1 MPSLERLIEMDEFGL
16 TEFPG
21 TQPRTL
27 ERAITAVWPACPND
41 RARVRNS
48 LTETLAIADLDDWAP
63 VDTGFERLVSRTA
76 GAGAAALAIV
86 STTGHVPAE
95 LVNAMA
101 HLRVPLLTIPAR
113 TSWVDVADAVTR
125 ERMDSLRQ
133 AIEWRDR
140 LLGHARVASDARH
153 AGRIVRWLA
162 SETSGRAVLIG
173 RDGALIAAAPQRSAD
188 GLTAVADKIAQ
199 VAVGALESAAF
210 EYDGR
215 EIRLVAVGSS
225 RPRAVLAVARQAPF
239 DRGLTQI
246 TNRAADLISL
256 HLAVEDADTAVH
268 NHQATAIALRVAILQ
283 LLMTGEVFKAQRT
296 SASLYPGLLDRDTA
310 RVYILES
317 RPLERAQLDEECR
330 RILAGRAIVVQC
342 PVYDE
347 HLIIV
352 APRSCPAE
360 AGDDEVGAAL
370 CRLVAGQRHRYLGGS
385 SIKPLTETGQS
396 YRHALRALANAK
408 LASGRSA
415 LYNEQGRLPEL
426 LNQLHPGWASAV
438 LHPLLGQRAADRDV
452 LIQALNLTL
461 QSSVRATAELTGAHR
476 NTVANRVRSAA
487 GILGVD
493 LDSLRDRA
501 LTAVALEALIAD
513 GHAGETAHVGPADLR
528 EYLASSDV
536 RAWRDEFLRPL
547 SQELACTLKEWVV
560 ANGDTARTAQALGIH
575 TQTARKRLRQA
586 TKHLQRDL
594 LNQSADAYD
603 VVLAI
608 SSRYNLPLPLP
619 CS

>member
-21 TQPRTL
+21 TPPSARV
-27 ERAITAVWPACPND
+27 RAITAVWPVHPND
-41 RARVRNS
+41 RPRARGS
-48 LTETLAIADLDDWAP
+48 LTGTLAVADLDDWAP
-63 VDTGFERLVSRTA
+63 ADPGFERLVSCTA
-76 GAGAAALAIV
+76 GAGAAALAVI
-86 STTGHVPAE
+86 STTGYVPIE
-95 LVNAMA
+95 LVNAMSK
-101 HLRVPLLTIPAR
+101 LRVPFLTLPAR
-113 TSWVDVADAVTR
+113 TSWADLAEAVTH
-125 ERMDSLRQ
+125 ERMNNLHR
-133 AIEWRDR
+133 AIEWRDW
-140 LLGHARVASDARH
+140 LLGQARVTSDAPH

-162 SETSGRAVLIG
+162 SETSSRVVLVG
-173 RDGALIAAAPQRSAD
+173 RDGALTAVAPQRSAD
-188 GLTAVADKIAQ
+188 KLTAVADKITQIAGGTLQ
-199 VAVGALESAAF
+199 SAALEH
-210 EYDGR
+210 DGHQT
-215 EIRLVAVGSS
+215 RLVAVGSS
-225 RPRAVLAVARQAPF
+225 QPRAVLVVAREAPF

-246 TNRAADLISL
+246 INRAADLISL
-256 HLAVEDADTAVH
+256 HLAVEDADTDLH
-268 NHQATAIALRVAILQ
+268 NHQATANALRIAILQ

-296 SASLYPGLLDRDTA
+296 AASLYPGLLDQDTA

-317 RPLERAQLDEECR
+317 RPSERNQLDEECR
-330 RILAGRAIVVQC
+330 RTLGSRALVVQC

-352 APRSCPAE
+352 APQPCPTE
-360 AGDDEVGAAL
+360 PGTDEVGAAL
-370 CRLVAGQRHRYLGGS
+370 CRLVAVQRHRYLGVS
-385 SIKPLTETGQS
+385 STKPLAETDQS
-396 YRHALRALANAK
+396 YRHALRALANAR
-408 LASGRSA
+408 LDSSRTA

-438 LHPLLGQRAADRDV
+438 LQPLLAQRAADRDV

-487 GILGVD
+487 SILGVD
-493 LDSLRDRA
+493 LDSIRDRA

-513 GHAGETAHVGPADLR
+513 ECGGETLDVGPADLR
-528 EYLASSDV
+528 EYLAGSDL
-536 RAWRDEFLRPL
+536 RAWRDEFLHPL
-547 SQELACTLKEWVV
+547 SGELACTLKEWVL
-560 ANGDTARTAQALGIH
+560 ANGDTARTAEALGIH

-619 CS
+619 SS